1 MPTSGSSAPEGQ
13 TPGGSTPGVWARLRA
28 SLRGERDAE
37 TLYAYRRAGAQ
48 VHPLLDAAER
58 RRFDL
63 TLSGQSPFAVK
74 RHVGLELAC
83 AWNAFALQTLG
94 DKMLEADEAADPATV
109 GFVPPVTFD
118 QVQGYYT
125 GVQRWLG
132 YASQAAHD
140 PTFDLPPGTL
150 PARLPDWSPVEPC
163 PRPHL
168 DAMIAALDAMRLHA
182 EAAMHALEKATP
194 EADAARLARLRG
206 QFAEALSQASY
217 VVGMYTP
224 QASPALHEQIEEQ
237 AKRAIEGLY
246 RVGQLI
252 SYPALLTEPGRTSGQ
267 SGQKS
272 AQPGPLARTPLPGEP
287 GFDPWVMTDP
297 NNVGTLRRNHDAQ
310 RVIAEMWALD
320 PNPAASLALWDDI
333 RRALQTGGA
342 VPARHPGGQFVGF
355 YFCTPYCAIYEAR
368 RPLVI
373 GDTPVPRG
381 KRFTLECAA
390 EGVRIGYPFKREVV
404 VGDFRS
410 ATIDY
415 CDPDQPPPHDE

>member
-1 MPTSGSSAPEGQ
+1 MSSPES
-13 TPGGSTPGVWARLRA
+13 PAPGVWARLRA

-48 VHPLLDAAER
+48 IHPLLDAAER

-63 TLSGQSPFAVK
+63 MVSGQSPFAVP

-94 DKMLEADEAADPATV
+94 DKMLEADEAADPTTA

-118 QVQGYYT
+118 QVQGYYS

-132 YASQAAHD
+132 HASQAAHD
-140 PTFDLPPGTL
+140 PAFDLPPGTL
-150 PARLPDWSPVEPC
+150 PARLPEWSPVEPC

-168 DAMIAALDAMRLHA
+168 EAMMAALEAMRLHA
-182 EAAMHALEKATP
+182 EAAMHGLEQATP
-194 EADAARLARLRG
+194 EADAPRLARLRG
-206 QFAEALSQASY
+206 QVAEALSQAGY
-217 VVGMYTP
+217 VSGMYTP
-224 QASPALHEQIEEQ
+224 GASLALHEQIEEQ
-237 AKRAIEGLY
+237 AKRATESLY

-252 SYPALLTEPGRTSGQ
+252 SYPALLTEPGRASTP
-267 SGQKS
+267 
-272 AQPGPLARTPLPGEP
+272 PGREPPHQGTFARTPLPGEP
-287 GFDPWVMTDP
+287 GFDPWAMTDP
-297 NNVGTLRRNHDAQ
+297 GNVAALRRNPDAR
-310 RVIAEMWALD
+310 RVIEEMWALD
-320 PNPAASLALWDDI
+320 PDPAASAALWDDV

-342 VPARHPGGQFVGF
+342 VPARHPDGQFVGF
-355 YFCTPYCAIYEAR
+355 YFCTPYCTIYEAR

-373 GDTPVPRG
+373 GDTPVPKG
-381 KRFTLECAA
+381 QRFTLECAA

-404 VGDFRS
+404 VGSFRT